1 MYASLSSG
9 SAVFQ
14 PGLADAHRGVLYVD
28 ELNLL
33 DDGIVNL
40 MLAAV
45 GSGENRVER
54 KASAS
59 ATPAG
64 RC

>member
-1 MYASLSSG
+1 M
-9 SAVFQ
+9 FQ
-14 PGLADAHRGVLYVD
+14 PGLLADAQCGVLYVD

-54 KASAS
+54 EGLSLT
-59 ATPAG
+59 TPAG
-64 RC
+64 PS

>member
-1 MYASLSSG
+1 MAASLSSG

-14 PGLADAHRGVLYVD
+14 PGLLADAHRGVLYVD

-54 KASAS
+54 EGLSL
-59 ATPAG
+59 
-64 RC
+64 